1 MDVRALHCFILS
13 LFLLFSSGDSQT
25 TVPIINPNN
34 PTTMTPPT
42 PTNPTFNPTPNP
54 TPPTTTMNPP
64 YYSTPTTMTP
74 PTPTAAGGGG
84 VGGGGG
90 GGSGGQS
97 WCVASQSASETALQV
112 ALDYACG
119 YGGADCSAI
128 QTGGSCFNPDTVRD
142 HASYAFNTYYHK
154 NPVPT
159 SCNFGG
165 TAQITNTDPS
175 TSSCQYPASTSSSG
189 SSPPPPAGITTTP
202 PGPTTPTG
210 FSSPTGPT
218 ILGSEP
224 PGSTTDVS
232 PATRRTM
239 RLLFTSTGIL
249 MSLITSF
256 LG

>member
-54 TPPTTTMNPP
+54 SPPTTTMNPP

-74 PTPTAAGGGG
+74 PTPTAA
-84 VGGGGG
+84 GGGG

-142 HASYAFNTYYHK
+142 HASYAFNSYYHK

-165 TAQITNTDPS
+165 TAQITSVDPS
-175 TSSCQYPASTSSSG
+175 NSSCQYAASTSSSG
-189 SSPPPPAGITTTP
+189 SSPTPPAGITTTP

-249 MSLITSF
+249 MALITSF

>member
-1 MDVRALHCFILS
+1 MDVRAPQCFILS
-13 LFLLFSSGDSQT
+13 LFLLFSSGDAQT

-74 PTPTAAGGGG
+74 PTPIAAGGGA
-84 VGGGGG
+84 GGGGG
-90 GGSGGQS
+90 GGGRGSGGQS

-142 HASYAFNTYYHK
+142 HASYAFNSYYHN

-165 TAQITNTDPS
+165 TAQIANADPS
-175 TSSCQYPASTSSSG
+175 
-189 SSPPPPAGITTTP
+189 
-202 PGPTTPTG
+202 
-210 FSSPTGPT
+210 
-218 ILGSEP
+218 
-224 PGSTTDVS
+224 
-232 PATRRTM
+232 
-239 RLLFTSTGIL
+239 
-249 MSLITSF
+249 
-256 LG
+256 